1 MKIFITHRSLS
12 YFSVN
17 RIQIK
22 MLPHRFI
29 YGIINPVF
37 NLYFRFE
44 LFIRK
49 LDNSLCISRIIR
61 LNRISM
67 IDTHKT
73 CYYILDRTR
82 TSFRKQICKQ
92 RDLLENGADLID
104 RRENSNKKIR
114 QKYFLFDVYFGKL
127 FNYNIFIMFQY
138 PGSYKKNVEIRHV
151 HVLCFSN

>member
-1 MKIFITHRSLS
+1 MFLRRITTKSTNMDPLEQWWFHSKIFQTSVLKEHRAYVVGWNRGKNLLTLPLMKIFITHRSLS

-49 LDNSLCISRIIR
+49 LDNSLCISLIII
-61 LNRISM
+61 LKRISM
-67 IDTHKT
+67 IDTHK
-73 CYYILDRTR
+73 
-82 TSFRKQICKQ
+82 
-92 RDLLENGADLID
+92 
-104 RRENSNKKIR
+104 
-114 QKYFLFDVYFGKL
+114 
-127 FNYNIFIMFQY
+127 
-138 PGSYKKNVEIRHV
+138 HV
-151 HVLCFSN
+151 IIY